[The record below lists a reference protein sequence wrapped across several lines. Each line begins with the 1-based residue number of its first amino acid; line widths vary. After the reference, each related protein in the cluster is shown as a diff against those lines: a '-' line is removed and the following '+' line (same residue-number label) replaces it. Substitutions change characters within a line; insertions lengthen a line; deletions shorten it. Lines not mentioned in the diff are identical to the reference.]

1 MARDEAMRPESKVTD
16 EMRAKMPPKQVEY
29 LASDAFVKSCMK
41 SFDKIDTDKSN
52 ALEPRELLPV
62 CAVLVSRI
70 DPSLPPMSEEQC
82 RDVIVTNFDQNLDGK
97 LDRDE
102 WVRVVEYVS
111 ACHAIEVRAKT
122 TEKQRVSVLELA
134 REARGE

>member
-1 MARDEAMRPESKVTD
+1 MAAKNPKSRVTD
-16 EMRAKMPPKQVEY
+16 DMWAQLPPKLVEY
-29 LASDAFVKSCMK
+29 LASEAFENSCMK

-111 ACHAIEVRAKT
+111 ACHAIEVRAK
-122 TEKQRVSVLELA
+122 RRPRS
-134 REARGE
+134 RE